1 MFRKLL
7 VPTDGSEVS
16 IKGAMRAIPLAKL
29 MGASMKVLFVQDS
42 YPLIGFGESL
52 SAGVQALMMA
62 ARENGT
68 QAVSRIRDAAKSNGV
83 VVDTLEVED
92 RDAAQSIVD
101 TAKGSEADLIVMG
114 SNGRSGVAKMV
125 LGSVATKVL
134 ALSPIPV
141 LIIK

>member
-16 IKGAMRAIPLAKL
+16 IKGAPRAIPLAKL
-29 MGASMKVLFVQDS
+29 AGASMTVLFVQDS
-42 YPLIGFGESL
+42 YPLIRFGESL

-68 QAVSRIRDAAKSNGV
+68 QAVARIRDAAQSNGV

-92 RDAAQSIVD
+92 RDAARSIVGA
-101 TAKGSEADLIVMG
+101 AKASESDLIVMG
-114 SNGRSGVAKMV
+114 SHGRSGVAKIV

-141 LIIK
+141 LIK